1 MKRHDDFL
9 PASGSGLKIVLLI
22 VVLFLSLSLSLFLS
36 LFFRREEGE
45 QFFSR
50 SFDFVASGNS

>member
-1 MKRHDDFL
+1 MKLHDDFL

-22 VVLFLSLSLSLFLS
+22 VFFFPSLSFSLLFF
-36 LFFRREEGE
+36 FFRREEEE